1 MHARRIPVRADVTIL
16 LDKRR
21 HASRHNSNRKCQC
34 EPRFSHQIQPQIWS
48 DIDFVQ
54 KTTTMKFAQP
64 GFFAFTEIKEKV
76 PPIIFSAE
84 RRRYFRLGKSELLD
98 AGDVAVTKC
107 TQFTCNLFRVF
118 DFRTNQP
125 EGEDKWKGCNLSPS
139 FRQVPIVKAF
149 AMFRAKTNRLV
160 TDEKMNKGRWP
171 VGPADMLSRGPGSGA
186 ASTIGHSG

>member
-1 MHARRIPVRADVTIL
+1 MRGRRIPVRADVAIL

-64 GFFAFTEIKEKV
+64 GFLAFTEIKEKV

-107 TQFTCNLFRVF
+107 TQFTCDLFRVF
-118 DFRTNQP
+118 DFRANQP
-125 EGEDKWKGCNLSPS
+125 EGEDKWKGCNPRCLR
-139 FRQVPIVKAF
+139 RQRK
-149 AMFRAKTNRLV
+149 RATEV
-160 TDEKMNKGRWP
+160 SE
-171 VGPADMLSRGPGSGA
+171 AGSMSISCA
-186 ASTIGHSG
+186 RERSS